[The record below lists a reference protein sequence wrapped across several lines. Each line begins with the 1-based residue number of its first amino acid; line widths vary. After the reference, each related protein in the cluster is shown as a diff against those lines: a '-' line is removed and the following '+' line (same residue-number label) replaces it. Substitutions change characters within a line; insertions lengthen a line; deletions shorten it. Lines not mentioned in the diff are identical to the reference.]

1 MILNKKNIMSACC
14 IAAAVLM
21 TAQSAYIESEAV
33 FGSSITD
40 TEDIEIYIDVNK
52 DRKNISK
59 YIYGLNDIYNMSDV
73 TVNSTKQSGAELS
86 SYNWETNYANLAA
99 DGAYENSISLVSGYS
114 RSELSTPALY
124 TDKLV
129 KDAAEYG
136 IHSKYVT
143 LQMMGRVA
151 NDSYGAVSLDDS
163 PQRFASVL
171 FNKNSDLFIQPDIHD
186 DTVYMDEYVS
196 FLVNTY
202 GYAAEG
208 GINGYFLDSEPEKW
222 DDNYAVLNLE
232 PITAEK
238 LVSDS
243 ERLASTVKK
252 IDSTAL
258 VYGPSIGGLEA
269 YVNLENPL
277 DWEQYSSEYSW
288 FIDYY
293 LDKMREASEL
303 SGMRLLDVLDLHFIS
318 EAKSAVL
325 EPIIGSD
332 SVFANEGRIQAVRAL
347 WDSNYTD
354 NSNSAILYKQHTP
367 IIPMVQASIRMYYPD
382 TKLSFSEYNFG
393 GGNHISGGIAEADV
407 LGVFSEQEVYM
418 ACLKPDLAEYNYQKS
433 GINIYTNYDG
443 EGSSYGNVAV
453 YADNQGDTMSSV
465 YASVT
470 DGDNSSLKAIF
481 INKNEGTEK
490 DADVT
495 VNSDAVYH
503 RADVYS
509 FNSES
514 SEIVLS
520 DTIENIE
527 DNSFSYTMDP
537 LTVYLF
543 VFDGDSVIAE
553 DDQTEGSD
561 TTTVTTSD
569 VPEHVEVSGETRPN
583 PDESSQPDTTDMAET
598 TTSVSVVG
606 TDADGETITEVIT
619 ESAETAVSDGDTAE
633 EEDEEA
639 EKKTVPKAAKV
650 IIGVLVVAVFVIM
663 LFILISDNKTDKI
676 DKH

>member
-1 MILNKKNIMSACC
+1 
-14 IAAAVLM
+14 
-21 TAQSAYIESEAV
+21 
-33 FGSSITD
+33 
-40 TEDIEIYIDVNK
+40 
-52 DRKNISK
+52 
-59 YIYGLNDIYNMSDV
+59 
-73 TVNSTKQSGAELS
+73 
-86 SYNWETNYANLAA
+86 
-99 DGAYENSISLVSGYS
+99 
-114 RSELSTPALY
+114 
-124 TDKLV
+124 
-129 KDAAEYG
+129 
-136 IHSKYVT
+136 
-143 LQMMGRVA
+143 
-151 NDSYGAVSLDDS
+151 
-163 PQRFASVL
+163 
-171 FNKNSDLFIQPDIHD
+171 
-186 DTVYMDEYVS
+186 
-196 FLVNTY
+196 
-202 GYAAEG
+202 
-208 GINGYFLDSEPEKW
+208 
-222 DDNYAVLNLE
+222 
-232 PITAEK
+232 
-238 LVSDS
+238 
-243 ERLASTVKK
+243 
-252 IDSTAL
+252 
-258 VYGPSIGGLEA
+258 
-269 YVNLENPL
+269 
-277 DWEQYSSEYSW
+277 
-288 FIDYY
+288 
-293 LDKMREASEL
+293 
-303 SGMRLLDVLDLHFIS
+303 
-318 EAKSAVL
+318 
-325 EPIIGSD
+325 
-332 SVFANEGRIQAVRAL
+332 
-347 WDSNYTD
+347 
-354 NSNSAILYKQHTP
+354 
-367 IIPMVQASIRMYYPD
+367 
-382 TKLSFSEYNFG
+382 
-393 GGNHISGGIAEADV
+393 
-407 LGVFSEQEVYM
+407 M

-470 DGDNSSLKAIF
+470 DGDNSSLKAVF

-543 VFDGDSVIAE
+543 GFDGDSVIAE
-553 DDQTEGSD
+553 DDQTDGSD
-561 TTTVTTSD
+561 TTTVTTAD

-583 PDESSQPDTTDMAET
+583 SDDSSQPDTTDMAET

-619 ESAETAVSDGDTAE
+619 ESAATAVSDGDTAE

-663 LFILISDNKTDKI
+663 LFILVSDNKTDKI

>member
-21 TAQSAYIESEAV
+21 TAQSAYIGSEAV

-86 SYNWETNYANLAA
+86 SYNWETNYSNLAA

-129 KDAAEYG
+129 KDAAKYG

-196 FLVNTY
+196 YLVNTY

-407 LGVFSEQEVYM
+407 LGVFGEQEVYM
-418 ACLKPDLAEYNYQKS
+418 ACLKPDLAEYDYQKS

-470 DGDNSSLKAIF
+470 DGDNSSLKAVF

-495 VNSDAVYH
+495 VKSDAVYH
-503 RADVYS
+503 RADIYS

-561 TTTVTTSD
+561 TTTVTTAD

-583 PDESSQPDTTDMAET
+583 SYDPSQPDTTDMAET

-619 ESAETAVSDGDTAE
+619 ESAATAVSDGDTAE

-663 LFILISDNKTDKI
+663 LFILVSDNKTDKI